1 MFKVARAVLVAM
13 ALALATTLQ
22 YVLEAGKW
30 VLRSVRNQFSPP
42 VGAGAGIEAAL
53 EDGSDVGTQIATAA
67 KSPAPAAANDDAG
80 FLMTPLPEAPY
91 DAATDF
97 GEIARSYIQARVTAR
112 PEPDLSALDETTEAW
127 LRGLTLAECQRL
139 ATTPPRRLSAHI
151 FGNHLFRNLA
161 PCHVRDPQMPAIL
174 LADTDAPD
182 DRHREIFDD
191 LADDPDLVPGYQ
203 APWASRAA

>member
-1 MFKVARAVLVAM
+1 MRTIFKLM
-13 ALALATTLQ
+13 ALLAVIAAATLQ
-22 YVLEAGKW
+22 VVWESGKW
-30 VLRSVRNQFSPP
+30 VLRTVRSAFAPP

-67 KSPAPAAANDDAG
+67 KAPAPAAANDDAG

-91 DAATDF
+91 DVSTDF
-97 GEIARSYIQARVTAR
+97 GEIARAYIRARVTAR
-112 PEPDLSALDETTEAW
+112 PEPDLAVLDEQTEAW

-151 FGNHLFRNLA
+151 FGDHLFRNLA
-161 PCHVRDPQMPAIL
+161 PCHVRDPGMPAIL

-182 DRHREIFDD
+182 DRHREILDD
-191 LADDPDLVPGYQ
+191 LADDPELVPGYQ

>member
-1 MFKVARAVLVAM
+1 MKIM
-13 ALALATTLQ
+13 ALPAVIAASTLQ
-22 YVLEAGKW
+22 FVFEAGKW

-67 KSPAPAAANDDAG
+67 KAPAPAAANDDAG

-91 DAATDF
+91 DPATDF
-97 GEIARSYIQARVTAR
+97 GAIAKAYIRARVCSK

-139 ATTPPRRLSAHI
+139 ATTPPRRLANHI
-151 FGNHLFRNLA
+151 FGDHIFRGLA
-161 PCHVRDPQMPAIL
+161 PCHVRDPGMPAIL

-182 DRHREIFDD
+182 DRHREILDD
-191 LADDPDLVPGYQ
+191 LADDPALVPGYQ